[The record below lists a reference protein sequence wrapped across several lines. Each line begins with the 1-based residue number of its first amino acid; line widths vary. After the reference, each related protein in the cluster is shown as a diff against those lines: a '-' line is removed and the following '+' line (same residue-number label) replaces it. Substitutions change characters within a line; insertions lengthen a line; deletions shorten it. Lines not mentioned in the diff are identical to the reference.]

1 MSIAARTAELEA
13 NLAQVEGRI
22 SVALAQT
29 GRERSEIT
37 LICVTK
43 NFPASDANLLAALGQ
58 RNFGE
63 NRDREGR
70 EKSESV
76 KGIWHFQG
84 QIQSNKIKSIAEW
97 ADVVHSIYSKEQIDS
112 FGWRRPQDRPLG
124 VFLQLSLDGS
134 EGRGGASAT
143 ELALLGKAVSAT
155 PSLSLLGL
163 MCVPPLSSDPDAAMA
178 EISAIHKAFSA
189 DFPSASHLSM
199 GMSNDFDTAIRH
211 GATHIRVGTS
221 ILGSRS
227 PHE

>member
-1 MSIAARTAELEA
+1 VDKRGECTLENEAFFSYRRAQITGRQAGIITFMSIATRTAELEA
-13 NLAQVEGRI
+13 NLTQVEGRI

-58 RNFGE
+58 RNFGK

-97 ADVVHSIYSKEQIDS
+97 ADVVHSIDSKEQIES
-112 FGWRRPQDRPLG
+112 FGWRRPKDRPLG
-124 VFLQLSLDGS
+124 VFLQ
-134 EGRGGASAT
+134 
-143 ELALLGKAVSAT
+143 ALT
-155 PSLSLLGL
+155 RW
-163 MCVPPLSSDPDAAMA
+163 
-178 EISAIHKAFSA
+178 E
-189 DFPSASHLSM
+189 
-199 GMSNDFDTAIRH
+199 
-211 GATHIRVGTS
+211 
-221 ILGSRS
+221 
-227 PHE
+227 